1 MYGERISHSAD
12 YESVATDQATLGGS
26 ERLHAQ
32 SAGSNNI
39 PSRNYNNH
47 ARSAGSLP
55 VPKGGLQKLK
65 SIDAAWGS
73 EGSDRG
79 STTNTPTFSQTSA
92 NSLGSPLAADK
103 YSTAAASIDRVG
115 NALIGGLSSSQS
127 NNSVNSKI
135 NAGNRIN
142 TIPEQEDSKFGTNT
156 DNTTKPPTHN
166 KTAAPT
172 AAAFANDSGDGD
184 DDYDDG
190 GEDEEDDDDEE
201 IGWSPFAVR

>member
-1 MYGERISHSAD
+1 M
-12 YESVATDQATLGGS
+12 
-26 ERLHAQ
+26 
-32 SAGSNNI
+32 
-39 PSRNYNNH
+39 
-47 ARSAGSLP
+47 
-55 VPKGGLQKLK
+55 
-65 SIDAAWGS
+65 
-73 EGSDRG
+73 
-79 STTNTPTFSQTSA
+79 
-92 NSLGSPLAADK
+92 GSPLAADK

-135 NAGNRIN
+135 NAGNGIN

-172 AAAFANDSGDGD
+172 AAAFANNGGDGD
-184 DDYDDG
+184 DGAG